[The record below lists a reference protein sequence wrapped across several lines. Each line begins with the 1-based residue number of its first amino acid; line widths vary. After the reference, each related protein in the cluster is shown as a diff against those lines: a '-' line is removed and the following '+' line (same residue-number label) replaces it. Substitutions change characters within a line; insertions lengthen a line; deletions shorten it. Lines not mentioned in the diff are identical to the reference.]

1 MLKGKERRVL
11 VMCVGNLILAM
22 GVYLLKLS
30 LMGNDSYSAM
40 ALAISDRLQK
50 DYAIV
55 LITINMIVFIA
66 EICLGRKYIGIGT
79 FVNWFCLGIFVSLY
93 MKIFDN
99 RWTTP
104 EGFFPRF
111 LIMAFAVL
119 LVSLGV
125 SMYQTADLGIAPYDS
140 VSIIMAERL
149 PIPYF
154 WCRMSN
160 DVICAVICYVLGGIV
175 GLGTVI
181 CSLGLGPFIQFFD
194 KFVSEKLCGYR
205 KKEQKF

>member
-1 MLKGKERRVL
+1 MLKGKERRIL
-11 VMCVGNLILAM
+11 VMCIGNLILAM

-40 ALAISDRLQK
+40 ALAISDRIQK

-55 LITINMIVFIA
+55 LITINLIVFTV

-79 FVNWFCLGIFVSLY
+79 FVNWFGLGIFVSLY
-93 MKIFDN
+93 MKIFD
-99 RWTTP
+99 RLLTTP
-104 EGFFPRF
+104 EGFVARF
-111 LIMAFAVL
+111 LIMVIAVL

-140 VSIIMAERL
+140 VSLIMAERL

-160 DVICAVICYVLGGIV
+160 DVICALISYLLGGIV
-175 GLGTVI
+175 GLGTLI
-181 CSLGLGPFIQFFD
+181 CSLGLGPFIQFFNR
-194 KFVSEKLCGYR
+194 FVSEKLCAYR
-205 KKEQKF
+205 KEQ